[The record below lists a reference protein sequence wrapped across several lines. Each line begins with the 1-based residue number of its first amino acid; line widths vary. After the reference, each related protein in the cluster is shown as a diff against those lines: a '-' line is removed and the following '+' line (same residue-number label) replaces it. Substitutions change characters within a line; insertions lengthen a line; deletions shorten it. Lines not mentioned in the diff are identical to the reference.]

1 MKNSHIENLIGANV
15 RKYEMARIMG
25 VSVRTIENWMIQR
38 MIPYQKIGKIV
49 TFDPVQVRNTINADY
64 GLYASQDLYTMQWD
78 LIHARSQ
85 VLSLDS
91 LRFEIDLDEI
101 FPFRFFQIRHVTGLP

>member
-1 MKNSHIENLIGANV
+1 MKNSHIENHIGANV

-49 TFDPVQVRNTINADY
+49 TFDPVQVRNTINGDY

-78 LIHARSQ
+78 LIPVLVARS
-85 VLSLDS
+85 LSLDS
-91 LRFEIDLDEI
+91 LRFEIDLHEI
-101 FPFRFFQIRHVTGLP
+101 FPFRFFKSAM